1 MRIAWKQVEPAVMPY
16 DLATSVELLTAAYPE
31 SLRWRRYTGAH
42 ISLKPRRLVIADLSV
57 AMRKSPLVA
66 RWRSPLVASESPR
79 SSFVV
84 S

>member
-1 MRIAWKQVEPAVMPY
+1 LCRGSRRAGPRWFAEKERPEITKMGATRSVVAHLMP
-16 DLATSVELLTAAYPE
+16 ATSSTCDCAQGLTA
-31 SLRWRRYTGAH
+31 T
-42 ISLKPRRLVIADLSV
+42 LSV